1 LRVDEENHQT
11 SRSQSGCLPTGEPA
25 VLRPAESQDGSTI
38 AYYGDAAR
46 VREGFAIALG
56 LLGLGA
62 GVDGVSCN
70 QAEDEDGE

>member
-38 AYYGDAAR
+38 AYYGDAAP

>member
-11 SRSQSGCLPTGEPA
+11 SRSPNGCLPTGESA
-25 VLRPAESQDGSTI
+25 VLRPAESGGSTVT
-38 AYYGDAAR
+38 YYGDAAR

-62 GVDGVSCN
+62 GVNGVSCN
-70 QAEDEDGE
+70 QAEDGE

>member
-11 SRSQSGCLPTGEPA
+11 FRSPSSCLPAGEST
-25 VLRPAESQDGSTI
+25 VLRPAESQGGSTV

-62 GVDGVSCN
+62 GVDGVSCG

>member
-11 SRSQSGCLPTGEPA
+11 SRSPSSRLPTGESA
-25 VLRPAESQDGSTI
+25 VLCPAESQGGSTV

-62 GVDGVSCN
+62 GMDGVSCGR
-70 QAEDEDGE
+70 AEDEDGE